1 MTRVQPALAAA
12 SATGPRVP
20 WQAKFVALAVI
31 WGSSYLLMKVGLQ
44 AMDGVQVAAL
54 RLVCAAV
61 VLLPLLIASGG
72 RLPRGGHAWKH
83 IAVSGTLLCS
93 LPWTLFAVGEERVTS
108 SITGIANAT
117 TPIAAVLFG
126 MVMLRH
132 ERIGRARIVGVGV
145 GFVGVV
151 LIAQPWSLDQGP
163 DPVGMAMVLVA
174 SASYGLGWTY
184 VRRYMSGID
193 AGGLALPTAQ
203 ILLATAQ
210 MPFVLL
216 LWWLVAGGDHASP
229 VSLHTTESALIP
241 VLAVIFLGIVGTGL
255 GQAMQYDVVRAAG
268 ATVASSVAFVIPV
281 VAVLLGFVILGETV
295 APAALLGGGLILYA
309 ARLVTRTP
317 KPSP

>member
-1 MTRVQPALAAA
+1 MGLAAQRA
-12 SATGPRVP
+12 VGPLLP

-54 RLVCAAV
+54 RLLCAAS
-61 VLLPLLIASGG
+61 VLVPLLLLSGG
-72 RLPRGGHAWKH
+72 TLPRGWAAWRH
-83 IAVSGTLLCS
+83 ITVSSVLLCS

-126 MVMLRH
+126 MVMLRG
-132 ERIGRARIVGVGV
+132 EPVGRRRLAGVGL
-145 GFVGVV
+145 GFFGVV
-151 LIAQPWSLDQGP
+151 LIAQPWALAERP
-163 DPVGMAMVLVA
+163 DPAGMAMVLIA

-184 VRRYMSGID
+184 VRRYMNGID

-203 ILLATAQ
+203 IVLATAQ
-210 MPFVLL
+210 MPVLLL
-216 LWWLVAGGDHASP
+216 LWWIVAGEAHATP

-241 VLAVIFLGIVGTGL
+241 VVAVIFLGIVGTGL

-268 ATVASSVAFVIPV
+268 ATVASSVAFVIPA
-281 VAVLLGFVILGETV
+281 VAVLLGFVVLGETV
-295 APAALLGGGLILYA
+295 APIALVGGVLILCA

-317 KPSP
+317 VAR